1 MFRSVLR
8 AAPLAAVVVHA
19 ANAGLAGGSSSV
31 DFMQVASGFIDI
43 ENPGTGTFT
52 DITSILAPPVGS
64 FLDLQGV
71 IPGQRSFLAS
81 LQLASAGTDGT
92 RFDFDFEAESMPFET
107 TSLEFYFS
115 GGRVDVNSPLAATV
129 RLEGL
134 LGGGGGAAV
143 FLYVYGNAGPSLY
156 FLSSEPVVAEIELGT
171 GNHTIAWGVLL
182 DESGGVADLEGSLSF
197 TFVPAPGALVLLGVA
212 TLIVGRRSRA

>member
-1 MFRSVLR
+1 MSRSVLL
-8 AAPLAAVVVHA
+8 AAPVAALVVSG
-19 ANAGLAGGSSSV
+19 ANAAPTGGTSSV
-31 DFMQVASGFIDI
+31 GFMQIASGFIDI

-52 DITSILAPPVGS
+52 DITSILSPPVGS

-71 IPGQRSFLAS
+71 IPGQRAFLAS
-81 LQLASAGTDGT
+81 LDFASAGTDSS

-107 TSLEFYFS
+107 TSLEFFFS
-115 GGRVDVNSPLAATV
+115 GGRVDVSSPLAATV

-134 LGGGGGAAV
+134 LGGGGGAAA

-156 FLSSEPVVAEIELGT
+156 FLSSEPIVAEIELGA
-171 GNHTIAWGVLL
+171 GDHTIAWGVLV
-182 DESGGVADLEGSLSF
+182 DQTGGVADLEGSLSF

-212 TLIVGRRSRA
+212 TLIVGRRRRA

>member
-1 MFRSVLR
+1 MLQSVLR

-19 ANAGLAGGSSSV
+19 ANAGLVSGSSSV

-71 IPGQRSFLAS
+71 IPGQRAFLAS
-81 LQLASAGTDGT
+81 LQFASVETST
-92 RFDFDFEAESMPFET
+92 NRFDFDFEAESAAFET
-107 TSLEFYFS
+107 SSLEFFFS
-115 GGRVDVNSPLAATV
+115 GGRVDVSSPLAATV

-134 LGGGGGAAV
+134 FGGGGGAAA

-156 FLSSEPVVAEIELGT
+156 FPSSDPVVAEISLGA
-171 GNHTIAWGVLL
+171 GDHTIAWGVLV
-182 DESGGVADLEGSLSF
+182 DQTGGVADLEGSLTF
-197 TFVPAPGALVLLGVA
+197 TFVPAPGALALVGVA
-212 TLIVGRRSRA
+212 TLVVSRRRRA